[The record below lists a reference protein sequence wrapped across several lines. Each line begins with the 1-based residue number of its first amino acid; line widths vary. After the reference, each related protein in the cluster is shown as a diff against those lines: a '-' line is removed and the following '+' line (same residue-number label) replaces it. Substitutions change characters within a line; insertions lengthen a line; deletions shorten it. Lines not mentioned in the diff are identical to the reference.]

1 MRQWTEHVVRFMSS
15 VPVCI
20 FLRHVKST
28 SLARQTKERRI
39 ANGRRTPIANR
50 PTPPPLA
57 GMKVIVAIL
66 ALLGGTCDALRLP
79 AGVTRRVAIGGAL
92 VPALFL
98 PSAAVAKY
106 RPSLAEFK
114 GYGSSPLLDEAGSAP
129 ATNLS
134 HAQLVANSVKMQED
148 MLGRSLTEEEV
159 AAIDVRRGHTR
170 EACMPAW

>member
-114 GYGSSPLLDEAGSAP
+114 GYGSSPMESVVMAMVTKRARQSWNMSRVTARG
-129 ATNLS
+129 T
-134 HAQLVANSVKMQED
+134 QLKS
-148 MLGRSLTEEEV
+148 
-159 AAIDVRRGHTR
+159 
-170 EACMPAW
+170 P